1 MKKIYTHLVILL
13 FYLVAFSTLCIAKDT
28 TAVNAPVNKPA
39 DDKICSC
46 QLMNVQATKNS
57 RDHLVAI
64 FAEKTRKGKDIINYK
79 LMDEYIRKEKIY
91 FKIVF
96 IRSLEVQKRIKSKSD
111 CLTLYTKVKAANE
124 DVKLYNIINVDVL
137 SSVVKR

>member
-1 MKKIYTHLVILL
+1 MKKIYTQLVLLL

-28 TAVNAPVNKPA
+28 TTVNAPANKPA

-46 QLMNVQATKNS
+46 QLMNVQATKDS

-64 FAEKTRKGKDIINYK
+64 FAEKTRKGKDIIGYK

-96 IRSLEVQKRIKSKSD
+96 VRSLEVQKRIKSKSD
-111 CLTLYTKVKAANE
+111 CLTLYTTLKAANE
-124 DVKLYNIINVDVL
+124 EVKMYNIINVDVL
-137 SSVVKR
+137 SSIAKR